1 VKAFRLLPRRF
12 RFRVARRLA
21 VLFGPLYRF
30 TPRYKRRPSLLDGY
44 REEVLRAFVFS
55 MTGAGVLF
63 DPELEIRGSDVPP
76 GGAIFAGAH
85 FLLNGLFLRWL
96 LDHGHRPL
104 TIANQPPGRCY
115 AGTSTVIANITPGPS
130 AFVEARRMLRDGRKI
145 VVNIDDRQPHEGW
158 IPVETGAGTKY
169 VSDAVMRFAE
179 KAVLGHPPH
188 PPSAPSPPHAGEK
201 GLDGRHSSVLLPRQ
215 AGEKVPKADE
225 RDTPGIPVVFV
236 FVRIEQ
242 GRVIANLTAAPRNAE
257 ASMQL
262 FLERFKAEA
271 AAVSR

>member
-1 VKAFRLLPRRF
+1 MKAFGLLPRRY
-12 RFRVARRLA
+12 RFKVALRLA
-21 VLFGPLYRF
+21 VVLGPLYRF

-55 MTGAGVLF
+55 MTSAGVAF
-63 DPELEIRGSDVPP
+63 DPELEVRGSDVPA
-76 GGAIFAGAH
+76 GGALFAGAH

-115 AGTSTVIANITPGPS
+115 AGTSTVIANINPGPS
-130 AFVEARRMLRDGRKI
+130 AFIEARRVLREGRKI
-145 VVNIDDRQPHEGW
+145 LVNVDDRAPHEGW

-169 VSDAVMRFAE
+169 ISDAVMRFAE
-179 KAVLGHPPH
+179 KTG
-188 PPSAPSPPHAGEK
+188 
-201 GLDGRHSSVLLPRQ
+201 
-215 AGEKVPKADE
+215 
-225 RDTPGIPVVFV
+225 TPLYFV
-236 FVRIEQ
+236 FVRVEK
-242 GRVIANLTAAPRNAE
+242 GRVVATLSPAPADAMAA
-257 ASMQL
+257 